1 MLPSPSAYTVGLV
14 FRPMLTFA
22 RAYQVVLLLVIA
34 ATVAQLVVQIINFPS
49 IWFGDIRAWTTI
61 LTIFSLALVFSVQWV
76 EHARARNA
84 NGVVL
89 FFWLFLLIAYA
100 VKLRSLVSQQVYH
113 TGRPY
118 FVTYTLGFGLSVLAF
133 LLEWLWPK
141 STSTYEALVDDE
153 GEECP
158 AEYATVFSKL
168 TFSWMTPMMK
178 HGYKQFLTEEDLWG
192 LQQSDKTSTT
202 GDQFEKAWQYEL
214 KHRKNP
220 SLWLALFK
228 AYGLPYLL
236 ATVFKVL
243 NDLAAFSQPQLLRY
257 LIAFCDS
264 YENGRMEQP
273 VVKGAAIAIAM
284 FFVACLQTAMI
295 VRCPRVAA
303 EGC

>member
-1 MLPSPSAYTVGLV
+1 
-14 FRPMLTFA
+14 MLTFG
-22 RAYQVVLLLVIA
+22 RAPQVVLLLVIA
-34 ATVAQLVVQIINFPS
+34 ATVAQLVAQIISLPG

-61 LTIFSLALVFSVQWV
+61 LTILSLVLVFSIQWV

-100 VKLRSLVSQQVYH
+100 VKLRSLISQQIYH
-113 TGRPY
+113 TGQPY
-118 FVTYTLGFGLSVLAF
+118 FIAYTVGLGLSVLAF

-141 STSTYEALVDDE
+141 STGTYEALVDDE

-192 LQQSDKTSTT
+192 LQPSDKTSIA
-202 GDQFEKAWQYEL
+202 GDRFEKAWQYEL

-236 ATVFKVL
+236 ASVFKVL

-257 LIAFCDS
+257 LIAFCAS
-264 YENGRMEQP
+264 YEEERMEQP

-295 VRCPRVAA
+295 VRCLILLPRVSA
-303 EGC
+303 

>member
-1 MLPSPSAYTVGLV
+1 MS
-14 FRPMLTFA
+14 
-22 RAYQVVLLLVIA
+22 RAPQVALLLVIA
-34 ATVAQLVVQIINFPS
+34 AAAAQLVIQIINFPS
-49 IWFGDIRAWTTI
+49 IWFGDIRVWTTI
-61 LTIFSLALVFSVQWV
+61 LTILALAVVFSIQWV

-100 VKLRSLVSQQVYH
+100 VKLRSLISQQIYH
-113 TGRPY
+113 TSLPY
-118 FVTYTLGFGLSVLAF
+118 FVAYTVGVGLSTLGF

-141 STSTYEALVDDE
+141 RAGAYDVLVDDE

-178 HGYKQFLTEEDLWG
+178 QGYKQFLTEEDLWG

-202 GDQFEKAWQYEL
+202 GDKFDEAWQYEL
-214 KHRKNP
+214 EHRKNP
-220 SLWLALFK
+220 SLWRVMFK
-228 AYGLPYLL
+228 AYGTPYLL

-257 LIAFCDS
+257 LIAFCES
-264 YENGRMEQP
+264 YEKGRVEQP
-273 VVKGAAIAIAM
+273 VVKGAAIAIGM

-295 VRCPRVAA
+295 VRNPVFRR
-303 EGC
+303 EGPDD